1 MRGRLAAEERLISL
15 QEAAE
20 RSGLST
26 GFLRRLCRQGS
37 IWATK
42 VGRDWITTWA
52 SVADYLSDAE
62 KRSKNP
68 HKDKGT

>member
-1 MRGRLAAEERLISL
+1 MRRRPAAEERLISL

-37 IWATK
+37 IQAAK

-52 SVADYLSDAE
+52 SVAAYLGDAE